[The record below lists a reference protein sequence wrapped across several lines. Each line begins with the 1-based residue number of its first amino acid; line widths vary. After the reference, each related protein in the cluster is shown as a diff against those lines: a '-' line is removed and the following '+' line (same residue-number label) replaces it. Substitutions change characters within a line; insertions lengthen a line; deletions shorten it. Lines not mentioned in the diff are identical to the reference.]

1 MKKYKSIIFIIVALA
16 LLYIAKDK
24 YSSFN
29 ISKSIQACLMGQK
42 KLGLDN
48 LEKLS
53 IDDRKKIISDISKQK
68 IENLKNEIPLGRIA
82 ESEDI
87 ADVVAFL
94 SSDAS
99 RYISGETITVGGGKN
114 QL

>member
-42 KLGLDN
+42 KLNPDLTKDEA
-48 LEKLS
+48 EKIC
-53 IDDRKKIISDISKQK
+53 IDY
-68 IENLKNEIPLGRIA
+68 
-82 ESEDI
+82 
-87 ADVVAFL
+87 V
-94 SSDAS
+94 
-99 RYISGETITVGGGKN
+99 KN
-114 QL
+114 QVNK